1 MSAAD
6 AIRES
11 RLVAIL
17 RSNDT
22 THLASAAEVLADE
35 GIRTIEF
42 PLTRPET
49 LAVVTATATRL
60 GADVHVGA
68 GTVRTI
74 DDARRAID
82 AGATFLVAPGLSV
95 PVVEYAHQ
103 RDVTMLPGVFTP
115 TEVDHAAQAGA
126 ELVKLFPANS
136 HRPEF
141 LRQLRA
147 PLPDVGV
154 MATGGVTLD
163 DAGAWLDAGAAAL
176 GIGSPLTG
184 DSVTTGKL
192 DSLRTSARSWRA
204 IVAAAAVVSE

>member
-6 AIRES
+6 AIRAS

-22 THLASAAEVLADE
+22 THLTAAAEVLADE

-49 LAVVTATATRL
+49 LAAITATTTRL

-82 AGATFLVAPGLSV
+82 AGATFLVAPGLSL
-95 PVVEYAHQ
+95 PVVEYARQ
-103 RDVTMLPGVFTP
+103 RDVTILPGVFTP
-115 TEVDHAAQAGA
+115 TEADQAAQAGA

-163 DAGAWLDAGAAAL
+163 DVRGWLDAGAVAL
-176 GIGSPLTG
+176 GIGSPLVG
-184 DSVTTGKL
+184 AA
-192 DSLRTSARSWRA
+192 LRTGGLEALRSSTREWC
-204 IVAAAAVVSE
+204 AAVAR

>member
-17 RSNDT
+17 RSDDT
-22 THLASAAEVLADE
+22 TRLTAAAEVLADE

-49 LAVVTATATRL
+49 LHVISTTAARL
-60 GADVHVGA
+60 GTDIHVGA

-82 AGATFLVAPGLSV
+82 AGATFLVAPGLSL
-95 PVVEYAHQ
+95 PVVEYAQQ
-103 RDVTMLPGVFTP
+103 RGVTMLPGVFTP
-115 TEVDHAAQAGA
+115 SEADHAAQARA
-126 ELVKLFPANS
+126 ELVKLFPASS
-136 HRPEF
+136 HNPEF
-141 LRQLRA
+141 LRQIRA

-154 MATGGVTLD
+154 MATGGVTLE
-163 DAGAWLDAGAAAL
+163 DAQAWLDAGAAAL
-176 GIGSPLTG
+176 GIGSPLLGDSLTTG
-184 DSVTTGKL
+184 DFDGVR
-192 DSLRTSARSWRA
+192 DAARTWRA
-204 IVAAAAVVSE
+204 LAAQNAR